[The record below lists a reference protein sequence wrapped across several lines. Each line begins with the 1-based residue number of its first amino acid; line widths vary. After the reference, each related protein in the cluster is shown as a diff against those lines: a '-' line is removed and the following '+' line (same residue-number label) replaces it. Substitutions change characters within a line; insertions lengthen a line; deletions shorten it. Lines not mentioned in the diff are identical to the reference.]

1 VAISRYRLGLSCDM
15 AIIKILL
22 RFPPYFI
29 SQLKFCIFDFYMV
42 VKVAVA
48 PLHFVPSSDSG
59 RAAIL
64 RGKTANV
71 ALTTQTG
78 KPLGDAIGGIRA
90 CLKNY
95 LQLKHKN

>member
-1 VAISRYRLGLSCDM
+1 M

-22 RFPPYFI
+22 RFPPYFV

-64 RGKTANV
+64 RGNSSVNNPDRETPDS
-71 ALTTQTG
+71 G
-78 KPLGDAIGGIRA
+78 
-90 CLKNY
+90 
-95 LQLKHKN
+95 